1 MRTVS
6 RPRPRPERVLSPE
19 MERRRQ
25 LRLEKRRERLRQ
37 LWRFSMHALIAAGL
51 AYGLLR
57 QGWVLRDP
65 SQVQV
70 SGSRLVKRDD
80 VISAA
85 GLRFPQPLLLLDPAQ
100 IDRRLINSL
109 PVQQVTVSRRI
120 LPPRLQVDLVDRHPV
135 ALAYRR
141 TSTGLEQGAVDE
153 LGHWL
158 SNQQQPSGAGP
169 LAAGLVVKGWQDRH
183 RADLAQVLAARQRL
197 GPGLREIRFE
207 PGGSLWLQSDR
218 LGTIRLGLADDRLP
232 RRLEVVQHLSAQL
245 PAQLRGRR
253 VQQIDLSDP
262 DNPELTL
269 PGTAQRSQR
278 SVGEPIS
285 APPPGCQ

>member
-6 RPRPRPERVLSPE
+6 RPRPRSERVRSPE

-25 LRLEKRRERLRQ
+25 LRLQKRHERLRQ
-37 LWRFSMHALIAAGL
+37 LWRLSVYSLMAAGL
-51 AYGLLR
+51 GYGLLR

-65 SQVQV
+65 TQVQV
-70 SGSRLVKRDD
+70 SGSRLVQRDD

-100 IDRRLINSL
+100 LDRRLTARL
-109 PVQQVTVSRRI
+109 PVQTASVSRRI
-120 LPPRLQVDLVDRHPV
+120 LPPRLQIDLVDRHPV
-135 ALAYRR
+135 ALAFRR
-141 TSTGLEQGAVDE
+141 SSTGLEQGYVDE

-158 SNQQQPSGAGP
+158 SHQQQPASAGT
-169 LAAGLVVKGWQDRH
+169 LATGLVVRGWQDRH
-183 RADLAQVLAARQRL
+183 RHDLAQVLAARRQL
-197 GPGLREIRFE
+197 GPGLKEIRFE

-218 LGTIRLGLADDRLP
+218 LGTIRLGLADGRLP
-232 RRLEVVQHLSAQL
+232 RRLEVVQHLNAQL

-269 PGTAQRSQR
+269 PGTAQGPQLSTGDP
-278 SVGEPIS
+278 SS
-285 APPPGCQ
+285 APPPGGQ